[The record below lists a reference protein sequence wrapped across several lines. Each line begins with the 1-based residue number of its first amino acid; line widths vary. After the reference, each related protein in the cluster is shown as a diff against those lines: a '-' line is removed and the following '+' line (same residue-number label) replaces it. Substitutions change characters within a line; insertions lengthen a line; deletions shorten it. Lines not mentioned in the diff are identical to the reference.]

1 MFPKTSISCGFVG
14 AATQLRCG
22 ALASMRTVAWSTRAI
37 LLPLPCLKPNPRAGH
52 HARQRPFPLQLFHP
66 KSSPHIPHQKLQT
79 LGRARNLPPRLEF
92 LLTTLSSG
100 PCCVQQPLDAS
111 TSQWW
116 SNLSRFL
123 PYGGLESL
131 TSSRSL
137 GARSLASWPFGF
149 CSRTPAFLAFA
160 SLGGSQK
167 KRWGVL
173 CNIPN
178 LSRETLLVS
187 VSVVFSVTR
196 FILRVACFGFSFCC

>member
-1 MFPKTSISCGFVG
+1 
-14 AATQLRCG
+14 
-22 ALASMRTVAWSTRAI
+22 
-37 LLPLPCLKPNPRAGH
+37 
-52 HARQRPFPLQLFHP
+52 
-66 KSSPHIPHQKLQT
+66 LQT

-167 KRWGVL
+167 KGEVFFVTSPTFHAKHCWFQSQL
-173 CNIPN
+173 
-178 LSRETLLVS
+178 
-187 VSVVFSVTR
+187 FSV
-196 FILRVACFGFSFCC
+196 LLGSF